1 MAEVEK
7 IVIIKVSVQKMEN
20 KLYYVYLIER
30 EG

>member
-1 MAEVEK
+1 MTEVEK
-7 IVIIKVSVQKMEN
+7 TVIIKVPVQKMEN